1 MSPVALYW
9 SLASS
14 ENLQWPLSK
23 HHTPT
28 LASFEVSSTRESD
41 ATTESLIDRH
51 CNERGQVQD
60 DGIGM
65 GEIA

>member
-1 MSPVALYW
+1 MSQVALNW

-14 ENLQWPLSK
+14 ENLQCLLSN

-28 LASFEVSSTRESD
+28 PASLEVSSTRESD

-60 DGIGM
+60 DEIEM
-65 GEIA
+65 GKIA